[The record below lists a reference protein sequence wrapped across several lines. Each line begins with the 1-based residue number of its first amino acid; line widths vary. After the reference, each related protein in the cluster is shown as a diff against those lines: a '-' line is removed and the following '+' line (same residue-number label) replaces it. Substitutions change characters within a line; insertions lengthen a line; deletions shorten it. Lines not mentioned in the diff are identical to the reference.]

1 MYVDVVDG
9 LDFLCLLA
17 AGALGGIINSV
28 AGGGTFVTFPA
39 AMLFGGV
46 SGVVASATS
55 SMALMPGAFA
65 AVWAYRRELAGMRK
79 VLMLLALPSMAGG
92 VFGAS
97 LLISSEERVFTRI
110 VPWTVLGAT
119 LLIVAKDV
127 IWRRA
132 LLSQREPGWPRRILV
147 ALAVGAVAVYAGYF
161 GAGKNIILLA
171 LLTLLQSMSIHQV
184 NALKSAVVSMMTL
197 VSSAFFLIQSAADL
211 QVAAALG
218 LGVVAG
224 SYGGASVARQIRPL
238 LVRYAV
244 VAIGLTLTGTLAYQQ
259 WLA

>member
-1 MYVDVVDG
+1 MYVGAVNG
-9 LDFLCLLA
+9 PDFLCLLV

-46 SGVVASATS
+46 PGVVASATS

-79 VLMLLALPSMAGG
+79 VLALLALPSVVGG
-92 VFGAS
+92 LVGAN

-127 IWRRA
+127 IWRKA
-132 LLSQREPGWPRRILV
+132 LLAKGDPGVVRRIAV
-147 ALAVGAVAVYAGYF
+147 ASAVGAVAVYAGYF

-197 VSSAFFLIQSAADL
+197 VSSAFFLYQSAADL
-211 QVAAALG
+211 QVVLALG

-224 SYGGASVARQIRPL
+224 SYGGASVARQVRPL
-238 LVRYAV
+238 LVRYLV
-244 VAIGLTLTGTLAYQQ
+244 VAIGLTLTGTLAYQE